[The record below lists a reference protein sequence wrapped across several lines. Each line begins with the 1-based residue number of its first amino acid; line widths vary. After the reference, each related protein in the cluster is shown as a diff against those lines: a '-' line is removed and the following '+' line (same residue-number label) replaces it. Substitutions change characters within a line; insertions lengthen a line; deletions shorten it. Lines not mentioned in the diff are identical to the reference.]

1 LVGTPAGRI
10 VHSSTMKKH
19 LVAACAALAPVLSSA
34 AENAAPQRG
43 APPSNSLSRVLGVF
57 SVSDADHDGKISAE
71 EARAIPVTPED
82 LKKED
87 VDGDGAWS
95 REEFTLYYRARLVA
109 GGQSVGSDL
118 DAEVAR
124 IQALKRVRVV
134 EEARKSGAEATGT
147 RSEAEPPHV
156 RLERALADLE
166 RNAADRK
173 TKPEDFRRLRNL
185 VILSGRSAPAS
196 SQSTS
201 GTKMIQALDR
211 IEKRVASGQPVREDF
226 DSIRTLLAPP
236 ADLHRPAANELGARR
251 APGATP
257 TSGADPIQGP
267 AASRQR
273 ASEPRGSS
281 RPGTK
286 PPTPKPVEKPTPP
299 PEAERRSKP

>member
-1 LVGTPAGRI
+1 MI
-10 VHSSTMKKH
+10 KH
-19 LVAACAALAPVLSSA
+19 LVAACAALAPALSSA
-34 AENAAPQRG
+34 AADVAQQRG

-57 SVSDADHDGKISAE
+57 SASDADHDGKISAE

-95 REEFTLYYRARLVA
+95 RDEFTLYYRARLVA

-134 EEARKSGAEATGT
+134 EEARKSGAEATGS
-147 RSEAEPPHV
+147 RGEAEPAQV

-166 RNAADRK
+166 RNAAERK

-185 VILSGRSAPAS
+185 VILSGRSAPAPS
-196 SQSTS
+196 PSTS
-201 GTKMIQALDR
+201 GTEMLQALDR
-211 IEKRVASGQPVREDF
+211 IEKRVASGQPVHEDF
-226 DSIRTLLAPP
+226 DSLRSLVAPP
-236 ADLHRPAANELGARR
+236 ADLHRPSANELGARR
-251 APGATP
+251 PPGAD
-257 TSGADPIQGP
+257 SLQGP

-273 ASEPRGSS
+273 ASEPRGSP
-281 RPGTK
+281 RPGSK
-286 PPTPKPVEKPTPP
+286 PPAPKPVEKPTPP
-299 PEAERRSKP
+299 PEGERRSKP